1 MLTPSVLW
9 SECCAWP
16 VKVVTEAGVPS
27 LRCYLFRK
35 DNLPKRVAEFLG
47 GSFGAWLDERGSIKM
62 RVDVGLGGEG
72 QATLQMY
79 DGYKEKVSIGRF
91 QKKLTKFGNRA
102 VQDLFELFDRCEL
115 VVGVLV
121 CWQHSHASFVQ

>member
-1 MLTPSVLW
+1 M
-9 SECCAWP
+9 
-16 VKVVTEAGVPS
+16 
-27 LRCYLFRK
+27 
-35 DNLPKRVAEFLG
+35 
-47 GSFGAWLDERGSIKM
+47 
-62 RVDVGLGGEG
+62 
-72 QATLQMY
+72 
-79 DGYKEKVSIGRF
+79 F